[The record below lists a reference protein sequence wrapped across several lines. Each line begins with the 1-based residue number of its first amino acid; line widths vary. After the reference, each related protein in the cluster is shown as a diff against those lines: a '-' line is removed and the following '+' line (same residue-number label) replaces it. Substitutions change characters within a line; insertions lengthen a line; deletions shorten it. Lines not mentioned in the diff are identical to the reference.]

1 MSWILF
7 SILAALVWAVV
18 STVDK
23 YILTKWIR
31 KPIVPVMVLGV
42 IGLTASFAVYLI
54 KGFAALSYFNLF
66 LAFIAGIF
74 YILVILFYFK
84 AVKIEEISRVVPL
97 FYLSPIFVLILAMIF
112 LKEIFAPIKYLGI
125 LMLIIGAVLISSRN
139 FFKISFGKAFWF
151 MIFSSFAL
159 AVHSVIIKYL
169 LNFADFW
176 TIFSYIRI
184 GTFIALI
191 PIFYLN
197 FKDIKYTVKEHGKKV
212 IGVISIN
219 EIINLFG
226 VLFITIAMVSG
237 FVTLVSAL
245 SSVQPFFV
253 LFFALALSIFY
264 PKILKE
270 EIGKS
275 VVFWKLIA
283 IIIMVIGAVLII

>member
-7 SILAALVWAVV
+7 SILAALVWAAVNL
-18 STVDK
+18 VDK
-23 YILTKWIR
+23 YILTKWIK

-54 KGFAALSYFNLF
+54 KGFAALSHFNLF
-66 LAFIAGIF
+66 LALIAGIF
-74 YILVILFYFK
+74 YIFVILFYFK
-84 AVKIEEISRVVPL
+84 AVKIEEISRIVPL
-97 FYLSPIFVLILAMIF
+97 FYLSPVFVLILAMIF
-112 LKEIFAPIKYLGI
+112 LKEFFDPVKYLGI
-125 LMLIIGAVLISSRN
+125 LMLIIGAILISSRN
-139 FFKISFGKAFWF
+139 LFKISFGRAFWL
-151 MIFSSFAL
+151 MMLASFSL
-159 AVHSVIIKYL
+159 AVNSVIIKYL
-169 LNFADFW
+169 LNFADYW
-176 TIFSYIRI
+176 TIFAYVRI

-197 FKDIKYTVKEHGKKV
+197 FKDIKEAVKEHGKRV

-219 EIINLFG
+219 EIINLVG
-226 VLFITIAMVSG
+226 VLFITMALAAG
-237 FVTLVSAL
+237 YATLVSAL

-253 LFFALALSIFY
+253 LFFALVLSIFY

-283 IIIMVIGAVLII
+283 IIIMFIGAVLIT